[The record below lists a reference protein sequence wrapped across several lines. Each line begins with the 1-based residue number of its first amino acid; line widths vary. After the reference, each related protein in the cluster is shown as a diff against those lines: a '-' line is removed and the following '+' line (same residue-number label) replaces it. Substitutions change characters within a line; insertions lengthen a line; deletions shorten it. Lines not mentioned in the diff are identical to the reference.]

1 MAAGGGV
8 AAGDGNDQLA
18 QQTGNVPIPGSR
30 RQKMVARLREAD
42 AARARQ
48 RALGPPDAEA
58 LHAELVHHLT
68 HQLDGTVR
76 PVPTDYWDKQAHE
89 QRISRERF
97 HLDRSGGI
105 AHDGCDM
112 RSLCKALDEAR
123 REQWLWSRGVHD
135 KQIGTRLE
143 YRSPEYLA
151 LEKAE
156 KEWKA
161 SPRLVPTYFPRPS
174 GDELE
179 AQWMEWHGLE
189 PPSGGYDRP
198 PEVAN
203 ADVGGVGDWE
213 LAGMGGVGEWGL
225 AGA

>member
-1 MAAGGGV
+1 MELEDLAAGGGV
-8 AAGDGNDQLA
+8 AAGDGNDPLA

-30 RQKMVARLREAD
+30 RQKVAARLREAD

-48 RALGPPDAEA
+48 RALGPPDVEA

-76 PVPTDYWDKQAHE
+76 PVNHRHFWDKQAYE
-89 QRISRERF
+89 RRISRERF
-97 HLDRSGGI
+97 GLDRSGGI
-105 AHDGCDM
+105 AHLDLRD
-112 RSLCKALDEAR
+112 LCKELDEAR
-123 REQWLWSRGVHD
+123 REQWLWSRGVHE

-151 LEKAE
+151 LEKAL

-161 SPRLVPTYFPRPS
+161 SPRLEPTYFPRPS
-174 GDELE
+174 RDEAE

-189 PPSGGYDRP
+189 PPSSGYDRP

-203 ADVGGVGDWE
+203 ADVGGVGEWE
-213 LAGMGGVGEWGL
+213 LAG
-225 AGA
+225 A

>member
-1 MAAGGGV
+1 MDV
-8 AAGDGNDQLA
+8 
-18 QQTGNVPIPGSR
+18 
-30 RQKMVARLREAD
+30 
-42 AARARQ
+42 
-48 RALGPPDAEA
+48 
-58 LHAELVHHLT
+58 
-68 HQLDGTVR
+68 
-76 PVPTDYWDKQAHE
+76 
-89 QRISRERF
+89 
-97 HLDRSGGI
+97 
-105 AHDGCDM
+105 
-112 RSLCKALDEAR
+112 
-123 REQWLWSRGVHD
+123 WSRGVHE

-189 PPSGGYDRP
+189 PPSWSHPSGDE

-213 LAGMGGVGEWGL
+213 LAGVDGVGEWGL

>member
-1 MAAGGGV
+1 M
-8 AAGDGNDQLA
+8 
-18 QQTGNVPIPGSR
+18 
-30 RQKMVARLREAD
+30 
-42 AARARQ
+42 
-48 RALGPPDAEA
+48 
-58 LHAELVHHLT
+58 
-68 HQLDGTVR
+68 
-76 PVPTDYWDKQAHE
+76 
-89 QRISRERF
+89 
-97 HLDRSGGI
+97 
-105 AHDGCDM
+105 
-112 RSLCKALDEAR
+112 
-123 REQWLWSRGVHD
+123 HD

-213 LAGMGGVGEWGL
+213 LAGVGGVGEWGL